1 MAVRVVRNPKE
12 SPDRLI
18 ARFNKKMQSSRI
30 IVQLKN
36 RRYFKKPLK
45 KRQVRSAAIMRE
57 LYRSRREKQKYY

>member
-45 KRQVRSAAIMRE
+45 KRQVRAAAIMRE
-57 LYRSRREKQKYY
+57 MYRSRREKQKYY